1 MRKFLPQFATGLAC
15 LTVEKDDQQYEIDLI
30 KRVANGD
37 QTAFAVLY
45 DRLSPILYSVAL
57 RMMNDASEA
66 EDVLQ
71 DGFVYIWQRA
81 GTFDPNRGGPISW
94 TILIVR
100 NKAIDRLRVRLRG
113 ERLQELV
120 SVSSELAA
128 DKDDQSALEPFLRER
143 RVQVKSALATLP
155 DEQRE
160 ALHLAFFSGLTHQQ
174 IAEKIA
180 APLGTIKA
188 RIRRGLLQL
197 RQLLQS

>member
-1 MRKFLPQFATGLAC
+1 LPGFATGLAW

-30 KRVANGD
+30 KRIANGD
-37 QTAFAVLY
+37 QSAFAVLY

-81 GTFDPNRGGPISW
+81 GTFDPHRGGPISW
-94 TILIVR
+94 TIMIVR

-128 DKDDQSALEPFLRER
+128 DRDDQSALEPFLRER

-188 RIRRGLLQL
+188 RIRRGLLQH